1 MRMIL
6 IILPVMSQM
15 TSDLF
20 SISYLKTVV
29 PDLYIASL
37 IYYGCKYVLTMF
49 LQVLQNK
56 QHNTLVLAREYAQF
70 SCV

>member
-15 TSDLF
+15 TSDMF

-29 PDLYIASL
+29 PDLYIALTPFTLYIYHCFTTVL
-37 IYYGCKYVLTMF
+37 IVANC
-49 LQVLQNK
+49 NK
-56 QHNTLVLAREYAQF
+56 HNTVY
-70 SCV
+70 